1 MYSKIKKMKTI
12 IYVILIVLIMLPFL
26 GGNFEELNVYGKI
39 YEFVLMSLL
48 GVYWY
53 KNDFEPNKRETYKP
67 QKF

>member
-1 MYSKIKKMKTI
+1 
-12 IYVILIVLIMLPFL
+12 MLPFL
-26 GGNFEELNVYGKI
+26 DGNFEELNVYGKI

>member
-12 IYVILIVLIMLPFL
+12 IYVILIVLILFPFL
-26 GGNFEELNVYGKI
+26 DGNFEELNVYGKI

-53 KNDFEPNKRETYKP
+53 KNDFEPNRQEKV
-67 QKF
+67 

>member
-26 GGNFEELNVYGKI
+26 DGNFEELNVYGKI

-48 GVYWY
+48 GLFYY
-53 KNDFEPNKRETYKP
+53 KNDYEPNERETSKP

>member
-26 GGNFEELNVYGKI
+26 DGNFEELNVYGKI

-53 KNDFEPNKRETYKP
+53 KNDFEPIRQEKV
-67 QKF
+67 

>member
-1 MYSKIKKMKTI
+1 
-12 IYVILIVLIMLPFL
+12 MLPFL
-26 GGNFEELNVYGKI
+26 DGNFEELNVYGKI

-53 KNDFEPNKRETYKP
+53 KNDFEPNKRETSKP